1 MNTPGSMIIGWV
13 ALLAAG
19 GGAYYYAK
27 KDIDAR
33 RRAQELAKT
42 RPTEKLEWWQR
53 IEQENNTGEKSST
66 PNTGQN
72 PTNTS
77 SSGT

>member
-1 MNTPGSMIIGWV
+1 MNTPGSMIIGWI

-42 RPTEKLEWWQR
+42 RPTEKLE
-53 IEQENNTGEKSST
+53 
-66 PNTGQN
+66 
-72 PTNTS
+72 
-77 SSGT
+77 